1 LRADGTVRET
11 ASILPLATTGN
22 MPDIGQALDFGY
34 SMSAVPDLD
43 GDGVPDLAVGA
54 VGTPRGGYARG
65 AVWIVLLRRDGTVK
79 AATVISAPDGGDIG
93 PVDNGDQFGSVAWLG
108 DLDGDGI
115 SDLAVGSLGDD
126 HPVTN
131 AGSVRILFLN
141 RDGTV
146 RSYRKI
152 EAGASGLSAPSD
164 PYAGFGGRVVAL
176 DDLDGDDIPELV
188 VSAARA
194 SEGGE
199 AGAAWILFL
208 RRNGTVRVATRLSAF
223 AGGLPDPPEPGDRL
237 GGFLASVDL
246 DGRPPRELV
255 VTYGRDDELRG
266 AYRILF
272 LATPHGR

>member
-1 LRADGTVRET
+1 
-11 ASILPLATTGN
+11 
-22 MPDIGQALDFGY
+22 
-34 SMSAVPDLD
+34 
-43 GDGVPDLAVGA
+43 
-54 VGTPRGGYARG
+54 
-65 AVWIVLLRRDGTVK
+65 VWILFLHRDGTVK
-79 AATVISAPDGGDIG
+79 AATVISAQDGGDIG
-93 PVDNGDQFGSVAWLG
+93 PVDHGAQFGSVAWLG

-115 SDLAVGSLGDD
+115 SDLAVGSPGDD

-164 PYAGFGGRVVAL
+164 PYAGFGGRIAAL

-188 VSAARA
+188 VSAPLTG
-194 SEGGE
+194 ECGE

-223 AGGLPDPPEPGDRL
+223 AGGLPDPPEAGDRL
-237 GGFLASVDL
+237 GAFLASVDL